1 MTDGRRRDANIDS
14 SLDPIRAAIEM
25 VADGSARRVTV
36 YTPAPARLL
45 PAARALA
52 RAAGVAIE
60 SADGTDA
67 EPDARWWSRDTPHRL
82 SVADQADRPAP
93 RGSRSAGAGSARAT
107 RTSRSFG
114 PYEEIFERGD
124 DGELIATERTV
135 LDRPGGRAPCGGS
148 GRSSSAVRST
158 ASARST
164 SASPRRRRSPSSAA
178 TTSAHR
184 RMRPR
189 R

>member
-1 MTDGRRRDANIDS
+1 MTEVDGGETPTIDG

-67 EPDARWWSRDTPHRL
+67 EPDVVVVPATP
-82 SVADQADRPAP
+82 
-93 RGSRSAGAGSARAT
+93 
-107 RTSRSFG
+107 RT
-114 PYEEIFERGD
+114 
-124 DGELIATERTV
+124 A
-135 LDRPGGRAPCGGS
+135 
-148 GRSSSAVRST
+148 
-158 ASARST
+158 
-164 SASPRRRRSPSSAA
+164 
-178 TTSAHR
+178 
-184 RMRPR
+184 
-189 R
+189 